1 MEFFHYIDQLRHWIL
16 GLLIPIV
23 VGIWKWISNKN
34 KQIIKLEGKIE
45 DFEKEVAGK
54 IDTNYQD
61 LDTKIQENAR
71 ESEYRHES
79 LKRHLE
85 YRDEQDA
92 KRDRQADKMM
102 TLLEKMDDKLDA
114 VHLQTE
120 RNTEKLRK

>member
-16 GLLIPIV
+16 GLLIPVILS
-23 VGIWKWISNKN
+23 IWRWIRNKN
-34 KQIIKLEGKIE
+34 QQITKLEDKIE
-45 DFEKEVAGK
+45 DFEKEVTGK

-79 LKRHLE
+79 LKHHLE

-92 KRDRQADKMM
+92 KRDQQADKMM